1 MKTKIL
7 FIKMFVLSCM
17 LFTLGFTAGSCSDDD
32 DVLQAGYGY
41 AQFKLYKSGLAE
53 TKKTRASTNELNYL
67 RDAQK
72 MKIVLINQDDGTEVV
87 QTVGLEA
94 MGDDSEFGLRSEK
107 LQLMAGTYQIVGFYL
122 FKADGTAQELKQIL
136 SGEPYEK
143 TIITVINGGLAVQ
156 DIHVKVVN
164 RGIVKFTVTK
174 NFLPS
179 TRATLGEDYLFSDI
193 KYINVTVQEQFTKK
207 DTTFS
212 NVSVE
217 YTEKLDGN
225 GTKISVAV
233 SDSLF
238 RLPAGKYKVK
248 NYTTIKKNKSSLE
261 YGEVNGAD
269 FEVSDNVTTEVK
281 IPVNFSKTT
290 GSIKDYLI
298 LKEIWE
304 ALKGPAIP
312 EKNQKGWSY
321 SGVTYPLGTNWD
333 FNKDIDLWGE
343 QPGVGLDEK
352 GRVIGLTIGAF
363 GPEGDIPA
371 SLGELTE
378 LRTLSLG
385 NHSEQVGDNIIEKT
399 IGTELTEVQK
409 NSVRNDFY
417 NKFVKKD
424 MASYFSEPIQAAL
437 KWQKEGIPSRFSQAD
452 VKSEASRP
460 SLKDVPVN
468 RLTNGIHRIPASIG
482 NLVNLQYLYIAN
494 GKFEGFEPGTNLSKL
509 ENLTDLEIYNCPSM
523 KKLPEEL
530 QQLPNLQS
538 FNLASNPNLGDFHED
553 LGKFVASESIS
564 KTLQIFYLTYNK
576 LTVLPDMSMVKKL
589 GKLDCAYNKIKKI
602 EKAFGS
608 DVVLVQL
615 SMDYN
620 QIEELPRD
628 GSGSFCGYADVESFS
643 FAYNKLKKFPNIF
656 SSQSVYVMSSVNFSF
671 NEIDGFE
678 GEENG
683 TFNGVN
689 ASTIALG
696 GNKLKKFPNI
706 FSSQSIYVMSS
717 VNFSFNEIDGFEG
730 EEDGTFKGVN
740 ANTIALGGNKLKKFP
755 DILFKTNSQV
765 SVLGLNGNGIEE
777 IPKGTFSAS
786 KYSYMMKT
794 LDLTYNKLSKL
805 PDDFNG
811 KNMPF
816 LYGVD
821 ISNNRFTEVPTGP
834 MDAATLTVYAV
845 RSQRDEN
852 GNRLLRKWPSNISL
866 CPSLRQFCIG
876 GNDLRKI
883 TDTISPY
890 VIVFEIKDNPNISL
904 NLSNVC
910 NMIKAGAYL
919 LIYDPEQ
926 DIRGCDYLKN

>member
-1 MKTKIL
+1 MKTEIL
-7 FIKMFVLSCM
+7 FIRMFVLSCI
-17 LFTLGFTAGSCSDDD
+17 LFILGFTVGSCSDDD
-32 DVLQAGYGY
+32 DAVLQAGYGY

-482 NLVNLQYLYIAN
+482 NLINLQYLYIAN

-553 LGKFVASESIS
+553 LGEFVASENIS
-564 KTLQIFYLTYNK
+564 KTLQIFYLTYNN

-643 FAYNKLKKFPNIF
+643 FAH
-656 SSQSVYVMSSVNFSF
+656 
-671 NEIDGFE
+671 
-678 GEENG
+678 
-683 TFNGVN
+683 
-689 ASTIALG
+689 
-696 GNKLKKFPNI
+696 NKLKKFPNI

>member
-1 MKTKIL
+1 MKTEIL
-7 FIKMFVLSCM
+7 FIRMFVLSCI
-17 LFTLGFTAGSCSDDD
+17 LFILGFTVGSCSDDD
-32 DVLQAGYGY
+32 DAVLQAGYGY

-107 LQLMAGTYQIVGFYL
+107 LQLMPGTYQIVGFYL

-482 NLVNLQYLYIAN
+482 NLENLQYLYIAN

-553 LGKFVASESIS
+553 LGEFVASENIS
-564 KTLQIFYLTYNK
+564 KTLQIFYLTYNN

-643 FAYNKLKKFPNIF
+643 FAH
-656 SSQSVYVMSSVNFSF
+656 
-671 NEIDGFE
+671 
-678 GEENG
+678 
-683 TFNGVN
+683 
-689 ASTIALG
+689 
-696 GNKLKKFPNI
+696 NKLKKFPNI

>member
-1 MKTKIL
+1 MKTEIL
-7 FIKMFVLSCM
+7 FIRMFVLSCI
-17 LFTLGFTAGSCSDDD
+17 LFILGFTVGSCSDDD
-32 DVLQAGYGY
+32 DAVLQAGYGY

-53 TKKTRASTNELNYL
+53 TKKTRASTNEKNYL

-312 EKNQKGWSY
+312 EKNHKRGRD

-333 FNKDIDLWGE
+333 FNNDIDLWGE

-553 LGKFVASESIS
+553 LGEFVASENIS
-564 KTLQIFYLTYNK
+564 KTLQIFYLTYNN

-643 FAYNKLKKFPNIF
+643 FAH
-656 SSQSVYVMSSVNFSF
+656 
-671 NEIDGFE
+671 
-678 GEENG
+678 
-683 TFNGVN
+683 
-689 ASTIALG
+689 
-696 GNKLKKFPNI
+696 NKLKKFPNI

>member
-1 MKTKIL
+1 MKTEIL
-7 FIKMFVLSCM
+7 FIRMFVLSCI
-17 LFTLGFTAGSCSDDD
+17 LFILGFTVGSCSDDD
-32 DVLQAGYGY
+32 DAVLQAGYGY

-136 SGEPYEK
+136 SGEPHEK

-248 NYTTIKKNKSSLE
+248 NYTSIKKNKSSLE

-553 LGKFVASESIS
+553 LGEFVASENIS
-564 KTLQIFYLTYNK
+564 KTLQIFYLTYNN

-643 FAYNKLKKFPNIF
+643 FAH
-656 SSQSVYVMSSVNFSF
+656 
-671 NEIDGFE
+671 
-678 GEENG
+678 
-683 TFNGVN
+683 
-689 ASTIALG
+689 
-696 GNKLKKFPNI
+696 NKLKKFPNI

>member
-1 MKTKIL
+1 MKTEIL
-7 FIKMFVLSCM
+7 FIRMFVLSCI
-17 LFTLGFTAGSCSDDD
+17 LFILGFTVGSCSDDD
-32 DVLQAGYGY
+32 DAVLQAGYGY

-553 LGKFVASESIS
+553 LGEFVASENIS
-564 KTLQIFYLTYNK
+564 KTLQIFYLTYNN

-643 FAYNKLKKFPNIF
+643 FAH
-656 SSQSVYVMSSVNFSF
+656 
-671 NEIDGFE
+671 
-678 GEENG
+678 
-683 TFNGVN
+683 
-689 ASTIALG
+689 
-696 GNKLKKFPNI
+696 NKLKKFPNI

-910 NMIKAGAYL
+910 NMIKSVSPYL
-919 LIYDPEQ
+919 
-926 DIRGCDYLKN
+926 

>member
-1 MKTKIL
+1 MKTEIL
-7 FIKMFVLSCM
+7 FIRMFVLSCI
-17 LFTLGFTAGSCSDDD
+17 LFILGFTVGSCSDDD
-32 DVLQAGYGY
+32 DAVLQAGYGY

-143 TIITVINGGLAVQ
+143 TIIAVINGGLAVQ

-553 LGKFVASESIS
+553 LGEFVASENIS
-564 KTLQIFYLTYNK
+564 KTLQIFYLTYNN

-643 FAYNKLKKFPNIF
+643 FAH
-656 SSQSVYVMSSVNFSF
+656 
-671 NEIDGFE
+671 
-678 GEENG
+678 
-683 TFNGVN
+683 
-689 ASTIALG
+689 
-696 GNKLKKFPNI
+696 NKLKKFPNI

>member
-1 MKTKIL
+1 MKTEIL
-7 FIKMFVLSCM
+7 FIRMFVLSCI
-17 LFTLGFTAGSCSDDD
+17 LFILGFTVGSCSDDD
-32 DVLQAGYGY
+32 DAVLQAGYGY

-437 KWQKEGIPSRFSQAD
+437 KWQKDGIPSRFSQAD

-553 LGKFVASESIS
+553 LGEFVASENIS
-564 KTLQIFYLTYNK
+564 KTLQIFYLTYNN

-643 FAYNKLKKFPNIF
+643 FAH
-656 SSQSVYVMSSVNFSF
+656 
-671 NEIDGFE
+671 
-678 GEENG
+678 
-683 TFNGVN
+683 
-689 ASTIALG
+689 
-696 GNKLKKFPNI
+696 NKLKKFPNI

>member
-7 FIKMFVLSCM
+7 FIRMFVLSCI
-17 LFTLGFTAGSCSDDD
+17 LFILGFTVGSCSDDD
-32 DVLQAGYGY
+32 DAVLQAGYGY

-225 GTKISVAV
+225 GIKISVAV

-553 LGKFVASESIS
+553 LGEFVASENIS
-564 KTLQIFYLTYNK
+564 KTLQIFYLTYNN

-620 QIEELPRD
+620 QIEEFPRD

-643 FAYNKLKKFPNIF
+643 FAH
-656 SSQSVYVMSSVNFSF
+656 
-671 NEIDGFE
+671 
-678 GEENG
+678 
-683 TFNGVN
+683 
-689 ASTIALG
+689 
-696 GNKLKKFPNI
+696 NKLKKFPNI

>member
-1 MKTKIL
+1 MKTEIL
-7 FIKMFVLSCM
+7 FIRMFVLSCI
-17 LFTLGFTAGSCSDDD
+17 LFILGFTVGSCSDDD
-32 DVLQAGYGY
+32 DAVLQAGYGY

-553 LGKFVASESIS
+553 LGEFVASENIS
-564 KTLQIFYLTYNK
+564 KTLQIFYLTYNN

-643 FAYNKLKKFPNIF
+643 FAH
-656 SSQSVYVMSSVNFSF
+656 
-671 NEIDGFE
+671 
-678 GEENG
+678 
-683 TFNGVN
+683 
-689 ASTIALG
+689 
-696 GNKLKKFPNI
+696 NKLKKFPNI

-904 NLSNVC
+904 TLSNVC

>member
-1 MKTKIL
+1 MKTEIL
-7 FIKMFVLSCM
+7 FIRMFVLSCI
-17 LFTLGFTAGSCSDDD
+17 LFILGFTVGSCSDDD
-32 DVLQAGYGY
+32 DAVLQAGYGY

-269 FEVSDNVTTEVK
+269 FEVLDNVTTEVK

-553 LGKFVASESIS
+553 LGEFVASENIS
-564 KTLQIFYLTYNK
+564 KTLQIFYLTYNN

-643 FAYNKLKKFPNIF
+643 FAH
-656 SSQSVYVMSSVNFSF
+656 
-671 NEIDGFE
+671 
-678 GEENG
+678 
-683 TFNGVN
+683 
-689 ASTIALG
+689 
-696 GNKLKKFPNI
+696 NKLKKFPNI

>member
-7 FIKMFVLSCM
+7 FIRMFVLSCI
-17 LFTLGFTAGSCSDDD
+17 LFILGFTVGSCSDDD
-32 DVLQAGYGY
+32 DAVLQAGYGY

-553 LGKFVASESIS
+553 LGEFVASENIS
-564 KTLQIFYLTYNK
+564 KTLQIFYLTYNN

-589 GKLDCAYNKIKKI
+589 GKLDCTYNKIKKI

-643 FAYNKLKKFPNIF
+643 FAH
-656 SSQSVYVMSSVNFSF
+656 
-671 NEIDGFE
+671 
-678 GEENG
+678 
-683 TFNGVN
+683 
-689 ASTIALG
+689 
-696 GNKLKKFPNI
+696 NKLKKFPNI

>member
-7 FIKMFVLSCM
+7 FIRMFVLSCI
-17 LFTLGFTAGSCSDDD
+17 LFILGFTVGSCSDDD
-32 DVLQAGYGY
+32 DAVLQAGYGY

-107 LQLMAGTYQIVGFYL
+107 LQLMTGTYQIVGFYL

-553 LGKFVASESIS
+553 LGEFVASENIS
-564 KTLQIFYLTYNK
+564 KTLQIFYLTYNN

-643 FAYNKLKKFPNIF
+643 FAH
-656 SSQSVYVMSSVNFSF
+656 
-671 NEIDGFE
+671 
-678 GEENG
+678 
-683 TFNGVN
+683 
-689 ASTIALG
+689 
-696 GNKLKKFPNI
+696 NKLKKFPNI

>member
-1 MKTKIL
+1 MKTEIL
-7 FIKMFVLSCM
+7 FIRMFVLSCI
-17 LFTLGFTAGSCSDDD
+17 LFILGFTVGSCSDDD
-32 DVLQAGYGY
+32 DAVLQAGYGY

-143 TIITVINGGLAVQ
+143 MIITVINGGLAVQ

-553 LGKFVASESIS
+553 LGEFVASENIS
-564 KTLQIFYLTYNK
+564 KTLQIFYLTYNN

-602 EKAFGS
+602 EKGFGS

-643 FAYNKLKKFPNIF
+643 FAHNKLKKFPNIF
-656 SSQSVYVMSSVNFSF
+656 SSQ
-671 NEIDGFE
+671 
-678 GEENG
+678 
-683 TFNGVN
+683 
-689 ASTIALG
+689 
-696 GNKLKKFPNI
+696 
-706 FSSQSIYVMSS
+706 SS

>member
-1 MKTKIL
+1 MKTEIL
-7 FIKMFVLSCM
+7 FIRMFVLSCI
-17 LFTLGFTAGSCSDDD
+17 LFILGFTVGSCSDDD
-32 DVLQAGYGY
+32 DAVLQAGYGY

-553 LGKFVASESIS
+553 LGEFVASENIS
-564 KTLQIFYLTYNK
+564 KTLQIFYLTYNN

-643 FAYNKLKKFPNIF
+643 FANNKLKKFPH
-656 SSQSVYVMSSVNFSF
+656 
-671 NEIDGFE
+671 
-678 GEENG
+678 
-683 TFNGVN
+683 
-689 ASTIALG
+689 
-696 GNKLKKFPNI
+696 I

>member
-7 FIKMFVLSCM
+7 FIRMFVLSCI
-17 LFTLGFTAGSCSDDD
+17 LFILGFTVGSCSDDD
-32 DVLQAGYGY
+32 DAVLQAGYGY

-482 NLVNLQYLYIAN
+482 NLRNLQYLYIAN

-553 LGKFVASESIS
+553 LGEFVASENIS
-564 KTLQIFYLTYNK
+564 KTLQIFYLTYNN

-643 FAYNKLKKFPNIF
+643 FAH
-656 SSQSVYVMSSVNFSF
+656 
-671 NEIDGFE
+671 
-678 GEENG
+678 
-683 TFNGVN
+683 
-689 ASTIALG
+689 
-696 GNKLKKFPNI
+696 NKLKKFPNI

>member
-7 FIKMFVLSCM
+7 FIRMFVLSCI
-17 LFTLGFTAGSCSDDD
+17 LFILGFTVGSCSDDD
-32 DVLQAGYGY
+32 DAVLQAGYGY

-72 MKIVLINQDDGTEVV
+72 MKTVLINQDDGTEVV

-553 LGKFVASESIS
+553 LGEFVASENIS
-564 KTLQIFYLTYNK
+564 KTLQIFYLTYNN

-643 FAYNKLKKFPNIF
+643 FAH
-656 SSQSVYVMSSVNFSF
+656 
-671 NEIDGFE
+671 
-678 GEENG
+678 
-683 TFNGVN
+683 
-689 ASTIALG
+689 
-696 GNKLKKFPNI
+696 NKLKKFPNI

>member
-7 FIKMFVLSCM
+7 FIRMFVLSCI
-17 LFTLGFTAGSCSDDD
+17 LFILGFTVGSCSDDD
-32 DVLQAGYGY
+32 DAVLQAGYGY

-304 ALKGPAIP
+304 VLKGPAIP

-553 LGKFVASESIS
+553 LGEFVASENIS
-564 KTLQIFYLTYNK
+564 KTLQIFYLTYNN

-643 FAYNKLKKFPNIF
+643 FAH
-656 SSQSVYVMSSVNFSF
+656 
-671 NEIDGFE
+671 
-678 GEENG
+678 
-683 TFNGVN
+683 
-689 ASTIALG
+689 
-696 GNKLKKFPNI
+696 NKLKKFPNI

>member
-1 MKTKIL
+1 MKTEIL
-7 FIKMFVLSCM
+7 FIRMFVLSCI
-17 LFTLGFTAGSCSDDD
+17 LFILGFTVGSCSDDD
-32 DVLQAGYGY
+32 DAVLQAGYGY

-553 LGKFVASESIS
+553 LGEFVASENIS
-564 KTLQIFYLTYNK
+564 KTLQIFYLTYNN

-643 FAYNKLKKFPNIF
+643 FAH
-656 SSQSVYVMSSVNFSF
+656 
-671 NEIDGFE
+671 
-678 GEENG
+678 
-683 TFNGVN
+683 
-689 ASTIALG
+689 
-696 GNKLKKFPNI
+696 NKLKKFPNI

-910 NMIKAGAYL
+910 DLIKEGRYL

-926 DIRGCDYLKN
+926 DIRGCDYLKE

>member
-1 MKTKIL
+1 MKTEIL
-7 FIKMFVLSCM
+7 FIRMFVLSCI
-17 LFTLGFTAGSCSDDD
+17 LFILGFTVGSCSDDD
-32 DVLQAGYGY
+32 DAVLQPGYGY

-553 LGKFVASESIS
+553 LGEFVASENIS
-564 KTLQIFYLTYNK
+564 KTLQIFYLTYNN

-643 FAYNKLKKFPNIF
+643 FAH
-656 SSQSVYVMSSVNFSF
+656 
-671 NEIDGFE
+671 
-678 GEENG
+678 
-683 TFNGVN
+683 
-689 ASTIALG
+689 
-696 GNKLKKFPNI
+696 NKLKKFPNI

>member
-1 MKTKIL
+1 MKTEIL
-7 FIKMFVLSCM
+7 FIRMFVLSCI
-17 LFTLGFTAGSCSDDD
+17 LFILGFTVGSCSDDD
-32 DVLQAGYGY
+32 DAVLQAGYGY

-424 MASYFSEPIQAAL
+424 IASYFSEPIQAAL

-553 LGKFVASESIS
+553 LGEFVASENIS
-564 KTLQIFYLTYNK
+564 KTLQIFYLTYNN

-643 FAYNKLKKFPNIF
+643 FAH
-656 SSQSVYVMSSVNFSF
+656 
-671 NEIDGFE
+671 
-678 GEENG
+678 
-683 TFNGVN
+683 
-689 ASTIALG
+689 
-696 GNKLKKFPNI
+696 NKLKKFPNI

-926 DIRGCDYLKN
+926 DICGCDYLKN

>member
-1 MKTKIL
+1 MKTEIL
-7 FIKMFVLSCM
+7 FIRMFVLSCI
-17 LFTLGFTAGSCSDDD
+17 LFILGFTVGSCSDDD
-32 DVLQAGYGY
+32 DAVLQAGYGY

-290 GSIKDYLI
+290 GSIKDYLV

-553 LGKFVASESIS
+553 LGEFVASENIS
-564 KTLQIFYLTYNK
+564 KTLQIFYLTYNN

-643 FAYNKLKKFPNIF
+643 FAH
-656 SSQSVYVMSSVNFSF
+656 
-671 NEIDGFE
+671 
-678 GEENG
+678 
-683 TFNGVN
+683 
-689 ASTIALG
+689 
-696 GNKLKKFPNI
+696 NKLKKFPNI

>member
-1 MKTKIL
+1 MKTEIL
-7 FIKMFVLSCM
+7 FIRMFVLSCI
-17 LFTLGFTAGSCSDDD
+17 LFILGFTVGSCSDDD
-32 DVLQAGYGY
+32 DAVLQAGYGY

-553 LGKFVASESIS
+553 LGEFVASENIS
-564 KTLQIFYLTYNK
+564 KTLQIFYLTYNN

-643 FAYNKLKKFPNIF
+643 FAH
-656 SSQSVYVMSSVNFSF
+656 
-671 NEIDGFE
+671 
-678 GEENG
+678 
-683 TFNGVN
+683 
-689 ASTIALG
+689 
-696 GNKLKKFPNI
+696 NKLKKFPNI

-852 GNRLLRKWPSNISL
+852 GNRLLRKWPSI
-866 CPSLRQFCIG
+866 
-876 GNDLRKI
+876 
-883 TDTISPY
+883 
-890 VIVFEIKDNPNISL
+890 
-904 NLSNVC
+904 
-910 NMIKAGAYL
+910 
-919 LIYDPEQ
+919 
-926 DIRGCDYLKN
+926 

>member
-1 MKTKIL
+1 MKTEIL
-7 FIKMFVLSCM
+7 FIRMFVLSCI
-17 LFTLGFTAGSCSDDD
+17 LFILGFTVGSCSDDD
-32 DVLQAGYGY
+32 DAVLQAGYGY

-122 FKADGTAQELKQIL
+122 FKADGTAQDLKQIL

-553 LGKFVASESIS
+553 LGEFVASENIS
-564 KTLQIFYLTYNK
+564 KTLQIFYLTYNN

-643 FAYNKLKKFPNIF
+643 FAH
-656 SSQSVYVMSSVNFSF
+656 
-671 NEIDGFE
+671 
-678 GEENG
+678 
-683 TFNGVN
+683 
-689 ASTIALG
+689 
-696 GNKLKKFPNI
+696 NKLKKFPNI

>member
-1 MKTKIL
+1 MKTEIL
-7 FIKMFVLSCM
+7 FIRMFVLSCI
-17 LFTLGFTAGSCSDDD
+17 LFILGFTVGSCSDDD
-32 DVLQAGYGY
+32 DAVLQAGYGY

-553 LGKFVASESIS
+553 LGEFVASENIS
-564 KTLQIFYLTYNK
+564 KTLQIFYLTYNN

-643 FAYNKLKKFPNIF
+643 FAH
-656 SSQSVYVMSSVNFSF
+656 
-671 NEIDGFE
+671 
-678 GEENG
+678 
-683 TFNGVN
+683 
-689 ASTIALG
+689 
-696 GNKLKKFPNI
+696 NKLKKFPNI

-926 DIRGCDYLKN
+926 DIRGCDYLKK

>member
-7 FIKMFVLSCM
+7 FIRMFVLSCI
-17 LFTLGFTAGSCSDDD
+17 LFILGFTVGSCSDDD
-32 DVLQAGYGY
+32 DAVLQAGYGY

-417 NKFVKKD
+417 NEFVKKD

-553 LGKFVASESIS
+553 LGEFVASENIS
-564 KTLQIFYLTYNK
+564 KTLQIFYLTYNN

-643 FAYNKLKKFPNIF
+643 FAH
-656 SSQSVYVMSSVNFSF
+656 
-671 NEIDGFE
+671 
-678 GEENG
+678 
-683 TFNGVN
+683 
-689 ASTIALG
+689 
-696 GNKLKKFPNI
+696 NKLKKFPNI

>member
-1 MKTKIL
+1 MKTEIL
-7 FIKMFVLSCM
+7 FIRMFVLSCI
-17 LFTLGFTAGSCSDDD
+17 LFILGFTVGSCSDDD
-32 DVLQAGYGY
+32 DAVLQAGYGY

-553 LGKFVASESIS
+553 LGEFVASENIS
-564 KTLQIFYLTYNK
+564 KTLQIFYLTYNN

-628 GSGSFCGYADVESFS
+628 GSGSFCGYDDVESFS
-643 FAYNKLKKFPNIF
+643 FAH
-656 SSQSVYVMSSVNFSF
+656 
-671 NEIDGFE
+671 
-678 GEENG
+678 
-683 TFNGVN
+683 
-689 ASTIALG
+689 
-696 GNKLKKFPNI
+696 NKLKKFPNI

>member
-7 FIKMFVLSCM
+7 FIRMFVLSCI
-17 LFTLGFTAGSCSDDD
+17 LFILGFTVGSCSDDD
-32 DVLQAGYGY
+32 DAVLQAGYGY

-417 NKFVKKD
+417 NKFVKED

-482 NLVNLQYLYIAN
+482 NLVNL
-494 GKFEGFEPGTNLSKL
+494 
-509 ENLTDLEIYNCPSM
+509 
-523 KKLPEEL
+523 
-530 QQLPNLQS
+530 
-538 FNLASNPNLGDFHED
+538 
-553 LGKFVASESIS
+553 VIS
-564 KTLQIFYLTYNK
+564 QKSTL
-576 LTVLPDMSMVKKL
+576 
-589 GKLDCAYNKIKKI
+589 
-602 EKAFGS
+602 
-608 DVVLVQL
+608 
-615 SMDYN
+615 
-620 QIEELPRD
+620 
-628 GSGSFCGYADVESFS
+628 
-643 FAYNKLKKFPNIF
+643 
-656 SSQSVYVMSSVNFSF
+656 
-671 NEIDGFE
+671 
-678 GEENG
+678 
-683 TFNGVN
+683 
-689 ASTIALG
+689 
-696 GNKLKKFPNI
+696 
-706 FSSQSIYVMSS
+706 
-717 VNFSFNEIDGFEG
+717 
-730 EEDGTFKGVN
+730 
-740 ANTIALGGNKLKKFP
+740 
-755 DILFKTNSQV
+755 
-765 SVLGLNGNGIEE
+765 
-777 IPKGTFSAS
+777 
-786 KYSYMMKT
+786 
-794 LDLTYNKLSKL
+794 
-805 PDDFNG
+805 
-811 KNMPF
+811 
-816 LYGVD
+816 
-821 ISNNRFTEVPTGP
+821 
-834 MDAATLTVYAV
+834 
-845 RSQRDEN
+845 
-852 GNRLLRKWPSNISL
+852 
-866 CPSLRQFCIG
+866 
-876 GNDLRKI
+876 
-883 TDTISPY
+883 
-890 VIVFEIKDNPNISL
+890 
-904 NLSNVC
+904 
-910 NMIKAGAYL
+910 
-919 LIYDPEQ
+919 
-926 DIRGCDYLKN
+926 

>member
-7 FIKMFVLSCM
+7 FIRMFVLSCI
-17 LFTLGFTAGSCSDDD
+17 LFILGFTVGSCSDDD
-32 DVLQAGYGY
+32 DAVLQAGYGY

-164 RGIVKFTVTK
+164 RGIVIFTVTK

-553 LGKFVASESIS
+553 LGEFVASENIS
-564 KTLQIFYLTYNK
+564 KTLQIFYLTYNN

-589 GKLDCAYNKIKKI
+589 GKLDCAYNQIKKI

-643 FAYNKLKKFPNIF
+643 FAH
-656 SSQSVYVMSSVNFSF
+656 
-671 NEIDGFE
+671 
-678 GEENG
+678 
-683 TFNGVN
+683 
-689 ASTIALG
+689 
-696 GNKLKKFPNI
+696 NKLKKFPNI

>member
-1 MKTKIL
+1 MKTEIL
-7 FIKMFVLSCM
+7 FIRMFVLSCI
-17 LFTLGFTAGSCSDDD
+17 LFILGFTVGSCSDDD
-32 DVLQAGYGY
+32 DAVLQAGYGY

-482 NLVNLQYLYIAN
+482 NLKNLQYLYIAN

-553 LGKFVASESIS
+553 LGEFVASENIS
-564 KTLQIFYLTYNK
+564 KTLQIFYLTYNN

-643 FAYNKLKKFPNIF
+643 FAH
-656 SSQSVYVMSSVNFSF
+656 
-671 NEIDGFE
+671 
-678 GEENG
+678 
-683 TFNGVN
+683 
-689 ASTIALG
+689 
-696 GNKLKKFPNI
+696 NKLKKFPNI

>member
-1 MKTKIL
+1 MKTEIL
-7 FIKMFVLSCM
+7 FIRMFVLSCI
-17 LFTLGFTAGSCSDDD
+17 LFILGFTVGSCSDDD
-32 DVLQAGYGY
+32 DAVLQAGYGY

-122 FKADGTAQELKQIL
+122 YKADGTTQDLKQIL

-553 LGKFVASESIS
+553 LGEFVASENIS
-564 KTLQIFYLTYNK
+564 KTLQIFYLTYNN

-643 FAYNKLKKFPNIF
+643 FAH
-656 SSQSVYVMSSVNFSF
+656 
-671 NEIDGFE
+671 
-678 GEENG
+678 
-683 TFNGVN
+683 
-689 ASTIALG
+689 
-696 GNKLKKFPNI
+696 NKLKKFPNI

>member
-1 MKTKIL
+1 MKTEIL
-7 FIKMFVLSCM
+7 FIRMFVLSCI
-17 LFTLGFTAGSCSDDD
+17 LFILGFTVGSCSDDD
-32 DVLQAGYGY
+32 DAVLQAGYGY

-238 RLPAGKYKVK
+238 RLPAGKYKVE

-553 LGKFVASESIS
+553 LGEFVASENIS
-564 KTLQIFYLTYNK
+564 KTLQIFYLTYNN

-643 FAYNKLKKFPNIF
+643 FAH
-656 SSQSVYVMSSVNFSF
+656 
-671 NEIDGFE
+671 
-678 GEENG
+678 
-683 TFNGVN
+683 
-689 ASTIALG
+689 
-696 GNKLKKFPNI
+696 NKLKKFPNI

>member
-7 FIKMFVLSCM
+7 FIRMFVLSCI
-17 LFTLGFTAGSCSDDD
+17 LFILGFTVGSCSDDD
-32 DVLQAGYGY
+32 DAVLQAGYGY

-248 NYTTIKKNKSSLE
+248 IYTTIMKNKSSLE

-553 LGKFVASESIS
+553 LGEFVASENIS
-564 KTLQIFYLTYNK
+564 KTLQIFYLTYNN

-643 FAYNKLKKFPNIF
+643 FAH
-656 SSQSVYVMSSVNFSF
+656 
-671 NEIDGFE
+671 
-678 GEENG
+678 
-683 TFNGVN
+683 
-689 ASTIALG
+689 
-696 GNKLKKFPNI
+696 NKLKKFPNI

>member
-1 MKTKIL
+1 MKTEIL
-7 FIKMFVLSCM
+7 FIRMFVLSCI
-17 LFTLGFTAGSCSDDD
+17 LFILGFTVGSCSDDD
-32 DVLQAGYGY
+32 DAVLQAGYGY

-53 TKKTRASTNELNYL
+53 TKKKRASTNELNYL

-553 LGKFVASESIS
+553 LGEFVASENIS
-564 KTLQIFYLTYNK
+564 KTLQIFYLTYNN

-643 FAYNKLKKFPNIF
+643 FAH
-656 SSQSVYVMSSVNFSF
+656 
-671 NEIDGFE
+671 
-678 GEENG
+678 
-683 TFNGVN
+683 
-689 ASTIALG
+689 
-696 GNKLKKFPNI
+696 NKLKKFPNI

>member
-41 AQFKLYKSGLAE
+41 AQFKLYKGVSTG
-53 TKKTRASTNELNYL
+53 TRASTNELDYL

-72 MKIVLINQDDGTEVV
+72 MKIVLINQEDGTEIV

-94 MGDDSEFGLRSEK
+94 MGDDSEFGLRSDK
-107 LQLMAGTYQIVGFYL
+107 LQLMVGTYQIIGFYL
-122 FKADGTAQELKQIL
+122 FKADGTTQDLKQIL
-136 SGEPYEK
+136 SGEPDKK
-143 TIITVINGGLAVQ
+143 TILTVVNGGLAVQ
-156 DIHVKVVN
+156 DIQVKVVN
-164 RGIVKFTVTK
+164 RGIVKFTITK
-174 NFLPS
+174 KFLPS
-179 TRATLGEDYLFSDI
+179 TRAIGEDYVFSDI

-207 DTTFS
+207 ETTLE
-212 NVSVE
+212 NIAVK
-217 YTEKLDGN
+217 YTEKLDDSGK
-225 GTKISVAV
+225 KISVAV

-238 RLPAGKYKVK
+238 RLSAGKYKIK
-248 NYTTIKKNKSSLE
+248 SYTTKKKNKGSLE

-269 FEVSDNVTTEVK
+269 FEVLDNVTTEVNVP
-281 IPVNFSKTT
+281 INFSKTT
-290 GSIKDYLI
+290 GSIKDYLV
-298 LKEIWE
+298 LKEMWE
-304 ALKGPAIP
+304 ALKGPSIP

-321 SGVTYPLGTNWD
+321 SGTTYPLGTNWD
-333 FNKDIDLWGE
+333 FNKDIDLWGD
-343 QPGVGLDEK
+343 QPGVDLDAK
-352 GRVIGLTIGAF
+352 GRVTGLSIGAF
-363 GPEGDIPA
+363 GPEGDIPE
-371 SLGELTE
+371 SLGDLTE

-385 NHSEQVGDNIIEKT
+385 NHADQVGDNIIEKT
-399 IGTELTEVQK
+399 MGTELTEVQK
-409 NSVRNDFY
+409 NSIRSDYY
-417 NKFVKKD
+417 NKFVKVD
-424 MASYFSEPIQAAL
+424 IESYFSEPIQAAL
-437 KWQKEGIPSRFSQAD
+437 KWQKERIPDSFSQPTVNSKAN
-452 VKSEASRP
+452 RP
-460 SLKDVPVN
+460 SLKDVPAN

-482 NLVNLQYLYIAN
+482 NLKKLQYLYIAN
-494 GKFEGFEPGTNLSKL
+494 GKFEGFEPGTDLSGL

-523 KKLPEEL
+523 TKLPEEL
-530 QQLPNLQS
+530 NKLPNLQS
-538 FNLASNPNLGDFHED
+538 FNLASNPSLGDFHED

-589 GKLDCAYNKIKKI
+589 GKLDCAYNQIKKI

-608 DVVLVQL
+608 DVILVQL
-615 SMDYN
+615 SMDHN

-628 GSGSFCGYADVESFS
+628 ESGHFCGYADVESFS

-696 GNKLKKFPNI
+696 GNKLKKFP
-706 FSSQSIYVMSS
+706 
-717 VNFSFNEIDGFEG
+717 
-730 EEDGTFKGVN
+730 K
-740 ANTIALGGNKLKKFP
+740 
-755 DILFKTNSQV
+755 ILFDTNSQV
-765 SVLGLNGNGIEE
+765 SALGLNGNGIEE
-777 IPKGTFSAS
+777 IPKGTFNAS

-794 LDLTYNKLSKL
+794 FDLTYNHLSKL

-821 ISNNRFTEVPTGP
+821 LSNNRFTEVPTGP

-845 RSQRDEN
+845 RNQRDEN
-852 GNRLLRKWPSNISL
+852 GNRLLRKWPGNLGL

-883 TDTISPY
+883 SDTISSAI
-890 VIVFEIKDNPNISL
+890 IVFEIKDNPNISL

-910 NMIKAGAYL
+910 DLIKEGRYL

-926 DIRGCDYLKN
+926 DIRGCDYLKE

>member
-7 FIKMFVLSCM
+7 FIRMFVLSCI
-17 LFTLGFTAGSCSDDD
+17 LFILGFTVGSCSDDD
-32 DVLQAGYGY
+32 DAVLQAGYGY

-174 NFLPS
+174 SFLPS

-553 LGKFVASESIS
+553 LGEFVASENIS
-564 KTLQIFYLTYNK
+564 KTLQIFYLTYNN

-643 FAYNKLKKFPNIF
+643 FAH
-656 SSQSVYVMSSVNFSF
+656 
-671 NEIDGFE
+671 
-678 GEENG
+678 
-683 TFNGVN
+683 
-689 ASTIALG
+689 
-696 GNKLKKFPNI
+696 NKLKKFPNI

>member
-1 MKTKIL
+1 MKTEIL
-7 FIKMFVLSCM
+7 FIRMFVLSCI
-17 LFTLGFTAGSCSDDD
+17 LFILGFTVGSCSDDD
-32 DVLQAGYGY
+32 DAVLQAGYGY

-143 TIITVINGGLAVQ
+143 MIITVINGGLAVQ

-553 LGKFVASESIS
+553 LGEFVASENIS
-564 KTLQIFYLTYNK
+564 KTLQIFYLTYNN

-643 FAYNKLKKFPNIF
+643 FAH
-656 SSQSVYVMSSVNFSF
+656 
-671 NEIDGFE
+671 
-678 GEENG
+678 
-683 TFNGVN
+683 
-689 ASTIALG
+689 
-696 GNKLKKFPNI
+696 NKLKKFPNI

>member
-1 MKTKIL
+1 MKTEIL
-7 FIKMFVLSCM
+7 FIRMFVLSCI
-17 LFTLGFTAGSCSDDD
+17 LFILGFTVGSCSDDD
-32 DVLQAGYGY
+32 DAVLQAGYGY

-399 IGTELTEVQK
+399 IGTELTDVQK

-553 LGKFVASESIS
+553 LGEFVASENIS
-564 KTLQIFYLTYNK
+564 KTLQIFYLTYNN

-643 FAYNKLKKFPNIF
+643 FAH
-656 SSQSVYVMSSVNFSF
+656 
-671 NEIDGFE
+671 
-678 GEENG
+678 
-683 TFNGVN
+683 
-689 ASTIALG
+689 
-696 GNKLKKFPNI
+696 NKLKKFPNI

>member
-1 MKTKIL
+1 MKTEML
-7 FIKMFVLSCM
+7 FIRMFVLSCI
-17 LFTLGFTAGSCSDDD
+17 LFILGFTVGSCSDDD
-32 DVLQAGYGY
+32 DAVLQAGYGY

-553 LGKFVASESIS
+553 LGEFVASENIS
-564 KTLQIFYLTYNK
+564 KTLQIFYLTYNN

-643 FAYNKLKKFPNIF
+643 FAH
-656 SSQSVYVMSSVNFSF
+656 
-671 NEIDGFE
+671 
-678 GEENG
+678 
-683 TFNGVN
+683 
-689 ASTIALG
+689 
-696 GNKLKKFPNI
+696 NKLKKFPNI